1 MEVVTVSS
9 NIQPQDSLGVG
20 QAHLVD
26 LQNGHAPQEER
37 ERERP
42 AIDLVREHLRRQ
54 VQALKQQRSR

>member
-1 MEVVTVSS
+1 MSS
-9 NIQPQDSLGVG
+9 NTQPQVSLGAD
-20 QAHLVD
+20 QRDLVD
-26 LQNGHAPQEER
+26 LQDGHAPQEER

>member
-1 MEVVTVSS
+1 MYRNS
-9 NIQPQDSLGVG
+9 
-20 QAHLVD
+20 QASPDVAQAYTVD
-26 LQNGHAPQEER
+26 LQEGHALQEER

>member
-1 MEVVTVSS
+1 MEVATMSS
-9 NIQPQDSLGVG
+9 NTQAQALLGID
-20 QAHLVD
+20 QRDLVD

-42 AIDLVREHLRRQ
+42 AIDLVREHFRRQ